1 VFSLTFS
8 SFKLFYGLF
17 TLSIITCASGFES
30 AMLVFACHLS
40 LLFFVPSFPLSWS
53 LGLISIFL
61 NCILFSLF
69 ASCLSLILL
78 CALGLKI
85 CNLHLSEAIQC
96 QYCLLLQTF
105 ALCPIMYTFYTLLT
119 TEHLLLNH
127 YTLPTTLHFC
137 YHLLHIWVWLW
148 CLPFKLC
155 FLPLSTPCKFFLEV
169 LGQRNCCK

>member
-1 VFSLTFS
+1 M
-8 SFKLFYGLF
+8 YMWY
-17 TLSIITCASGFES
+17 TCEYYVYSTVER
-30 AMLVFACHLS
+30 M
-40 LLFFVPSFPLSWS
+40 LLFVDG
-53 LGLISIFL
+53 GLILKFWL
-61 NCILFSLF
+61 ILFSLF

-78 CALGLKI
+78 CVLGLKI

-96 QYCLLLQTF
+96 QYCLLLQMF